1 MKTATIY
8 ILSAV
13 SLIVVGA
20 LGYIAYT
27 YATDSPLR
35 ISSEAGKRL
44 IQEHKID
51 LILDVRTDVERSTL
65 GFYPGSVHIQSA
77 DLEKRMPT
85 EYPNKDI
92 RILAYCN
99 TGHRARMA
107 TEKLRALGYV
117 NARYISSTYTTLL

>member
-1 MKTATIY
+1 MMY
-8 ILSAV
+8 LAV
-13 SLIVVGA
+13 AVGLVIVAALI
-20 LGYIAYT
+20 YIAYT
-27 YATDSPLR
+27 YAVDSPLR

-77 DLEKRMPT
+77 DLEARMPA

-107 TEKLRALGYV
+107 TEKLRKLGYV
-117 NARYISSTYTTLL
+117 NARYISSTYTTLQ